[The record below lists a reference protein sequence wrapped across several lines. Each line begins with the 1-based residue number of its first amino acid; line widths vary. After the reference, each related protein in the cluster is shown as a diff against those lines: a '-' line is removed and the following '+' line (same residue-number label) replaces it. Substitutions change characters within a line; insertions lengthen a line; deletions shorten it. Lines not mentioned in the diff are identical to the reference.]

1 MNKKIIIFGA
11 SSFIAQE
18 ISNKLRDNYELICIS
33 KKKIFNKKI
42 KFIKT
47 NYNLY
52 NIKKIL
58 KKNINKKDKPVFIF
72 FNSLSDNKIFI
83 KNSIKE
89 IENIIYV
96 NQLLPILFTNLILKN
111 FFFHKPIFLYI
122 SSSRGKKGDKGISLY
137 STTKNALSSFAKN
150 MAIEYGKFE
159 IIFKVILLGLFKGGL
174 KNKLSNENNKKILKN
189 TFNNSYVE
197 IDQLLK
203 VVEHSIEDTSGNG
216 SEIHCDNGFN

>member
-33 KKKIFNKKI
+33 KKRIFNKKI

-47 NYNLY
+47 NYNL
-52 NIKKIL
+52 NSIQKTL
-58 KKNINKKDKPVFIF
+58 EKNINKKDKPIFIF
-72 FNSLSDNKIFI
+72 FNSLSDKKIFV
-83 KNSIKE
+83 KKTIKE

-96 NQLLPILFTNLILKN
+96 NQILPILLTNLILKK
-111 FFFHKPIFLYI
+111 FFFYKPIFLYI

-150 MAIEYGKFE
+150 MAIEYGKFG

-174 KNKLSNENNKKILKN
+174 KNKLSNKNNKKILED

-203 VVEHSIEDTSGNG
+203 VVEYSIDDTSGNG